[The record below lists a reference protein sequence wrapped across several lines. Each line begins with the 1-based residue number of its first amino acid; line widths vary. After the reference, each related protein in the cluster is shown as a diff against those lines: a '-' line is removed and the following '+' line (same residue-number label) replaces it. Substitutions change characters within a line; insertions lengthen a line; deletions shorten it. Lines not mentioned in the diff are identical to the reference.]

1 MTPIKTLKSINM
13 KSIIYSGLFI
23 ILAVFST
30 NNVQAQQESNKHNY
44 VVLTKKVPQ
53 LQPILLTAKN
63 LQEEDGSKFGDFQV
77 IICGKMI
84 GDITEPEKMEEFL
97 KEAEKLGVELV
108 ACGFSLN
115 KFEVEKAKVPAQI
128 KVVEN
133 GILYNFQ
140 LQKKGYKSISL

>member
-1 MTPIKTLKSINM
+1 MKTYIFS
-13 KSIIYSGLFI
+13 SIII
-23 ILAVFST
+23 ILTLFST
-30 NNVQAQQESNKHNY
+30 ANLQAQEVDNSNNNY

-53 LQPILLTAKN
+53 LQPIILTAEALKN
-63 LQEEDGSKFGDFQV
+63 EDGEGFGDFQV
-77 IICGKMI
+77 IICGKEI
-84 GDITEPEKMEEFL
+84 GDITDTEKIGEFIE
-97 KEAEKLGVELV
+97 KAEKAGVHII

-115 KFEVEKAKVPAQI
+115 KFKVDKTKIPKEI

>member
-1 MTPIKTLKSINM
+1 MKTYIYSSVIIMLALFSTIKTH
-13 KSIIYSGLFI
+13 
-23 ILAVFST
+23 
-30 NNVQAQQESNKHNY
+30 AQQNDSSQNNY

-53 LQPILLTAKN
+53 LQPIILTAEALKA
-63 LQEEDGSKFGDFQV
+63 EDGDAFGDFQV
-77 IICGKMI
+77 IICGQEI
-84 GDITEPEKMEEFL
+84 GDITDVEKMNDFIH
-97 KEAEKLGVELV
+97 KAEKAGVRII

-115 KFEVEKAKVPAQI
+115 KFKIDKTKIPNEI

>member
-1 MTPIKTLKSINM
+1 M
-13 KSIIYSGLFI
+13 KSFIYSSLFI
-23 ILAVFST
+23 LLAIFSI

-63 LQEEDGSKFGDFQV
+63 LQEEDGLKFGDFQV

-84 GDITEPEKMEEFL
+84 GEITEPLKMEEFL
-97 KEAEKLGVELV
+97 IEAEKLGVELV

-115 KFEVEKAKVPAQI
+115 KFKVDKAKVPGQM